1 MAQKMFA
8 DHVNS
13 GMTEVSSF
21 SCPSIRLLH
30 VVDMKNPATSV
41 TNNLERFMRMA

>member
-1 MAQKMFA
+1 MAQGMFA

-13 GMTEVSSF
+13 EMTKVSSL

-30 VVDMKNPATSV
+30 VVDVRSPATSE
-41 TNNLERFMRMA
+41 TNDWRGL